1 MSDGAAWLFVP
12 LQIVFVDLLL
22 GADNAVVI
30 ALACRSLPPPK
41 TGKGIAFGTA
51 GAIVLRL
58 VLTTFAN
65 AMLAIPL
72 VRLILA
78 WTLIVIALNLRVD
91 AAAAAAAVSR
101 RATASGDF
109 FSAVLIIAF
118 ADAAMSLDNVVALAA
133 IARGNFW
140 LLSVGVAA
148 SIPILAYGSLILAN
162 LPRRAP
168 LLVTFGAAL
177 LGWIAGDLA
186 ISDPVVAGWANAN
199 APALVAIAPL
209 LGVAAVLGNM
219 RSGARIPP
227 RPPGPARVVPADPA
241 PPPPVA
247 AAALPAHAA
256 LPGSPKRVVVENSA
270 RPPNADKTG
279 SPSRRPEERIAV
291 VGAIV
296 LAAIV
301 GLILLFAAF
310 FDVLTLLR
318 R

>member
-1 MSDGAAWLFVP
+1 MSDGAAWLFIP
-12 LQIVFVDLLL
+12 LQILFVDLLL

-30 ALACRSLPPPK
+30 ALACRSLPPSE
-41 TGKGIAFGTA
+41 TGKAIAFSTA
-51 GAIVLRL
+51 GAIVVRL
-58 VLTTFAN
+58 ILTTFAN

-72 VRLILA
+72 VRLIGA
-78 WTLIVIALNLRVD
+78 GTLIVIALNLRVD
-91 AAAAAAAVSR
+91 PAAAAAVSR
-101 RATASGDF
+101 RAAASGDF
-109 FSAVLIIAF
+109 FFAVLIIAF